1 MKQMLVTVNDYRRLI
16 GLMEFASSKPKM
28 SQIVEQ
34 LNSALMRA
42 KMLPPENI
50 SSSVITMDSRV
61 VVRDLSSGREAELTI
76 VYPKD
81 ADNLQGKISVFS
93 EIGIA
98 LLGQQGGDIVSWK
111 VPAGNGQFEIIKIT
125 YQPEAVG
132 NYYS

>member
-16 GLMEFASSKPKM
+16 GLMEVASLTAKKP
-28 SQIVEQ
+28 QIAEQ
-34 LNSALMRA
+34 LYNALMGA

-61 VVRDLSSGREAELTI
+61 LVRDLSSGREAELTI

-81 ADNLQGKISVFS
+81 ADNRQGKISVFS

-98 LLGQQGGDIVSWK
+98 LLGQQGGDTVSWR
-111 VPAGNGQFEIIKIT
+111 VPAGNGQFEILEIT

>member
-16 GLMEFASSKPKM
+16 GLMEFASLKAKM
-28 SQIVEQ
+28 PQIEER
-34 LNSALMRA
+34 LNDALMSA

-61 VVRDLSSGREAELTI
+61 LLRDLSSGREAELTI
-76 VYPKD
+76 TYPKD
-81 ADNLQGKISVFS
+81 ADNRQGKISVFS

-98 LLGQQGGDIVSWK
+98 LLGQQAEIQFHGRCLVA
-111 VPAGNGQFEIIKIT
+111 VGQFEILKIT

>member
-16 GLMEFASSKPKM
+16 GLMEVASLKAKKP
-28 SQIVEQ
+28 QIAEQ
-34 LNSALMRA
+34 LYNALMGA

-61 VVRDLSSGREAELTI
+61 LVRDLSSGREAELTI

-81 ADNLQGKISVFS
+81 ADNRQGKISVFS

-98 LLGQQGGDIVSWK
+98 LLGQQGGDTVSWK
-111 VPAGNGQFEIIKIT
+111 VTAGNGQFEILEIT

>member
-16 GLMEFASSKPKM
+16 GLMEFASLKAKM
-28 SQIVEQ
+28 PQIAEQ
-34 LNSALMRA
+34 LDNALMSA

-61 VVRDLSSGREAELTI
+61 LIRDLSSGREAELTI
-76 VYPKD
+76 AYPKD
-81 ADNLQGKISVFS
+81 ADNRQGKISVFS

-98 LLGQQGGDIVSWK
+98 LLGQQGGDTVSWK
-111 VPAGNGQFEIIKIT
+111 VPAGNGQFEILKIT

-132 NYYS
+132 KYYS

>member
-1 MKQMLVTVNDYRRLI
+1 MLVTVNDYRRLI
-16 GLMEFASSKPKM
+16 GLMEVASLTAKKP
-28 SQIVEQ
+28 QIAEQ
-34 LNSALMRA
+34 LYNALMGA

-61 VVRDLSSGREAELTI
+61 LVRDLSSGREAELTI

-81 ADNLQGKISVFS
+81 ADNRQGKISVFS

-98 LLGQQGGDIVSWK
+98 LLGQQGGDTVSWR
-111 VPAGNGQFEIIKIT
+111 VPAGNGQFEILEIT

>member
-16 GLMEFASSKPKM
+16 GLMEVASLKAKKP
-28 SQIVEQ
+28 QIAEQ
-34 LNSALMRA
+34 LYNALMGA

-61 VVRDLSSGREAELTI
+61 LVRDLSSGREAELTI

-81 ADNLQGKISVFS
+81 ADNRQGKISVFS

-98 LLGQQGGDIVSWK
+98 LLGQQGGDTVSWR
-111 VPAGNGQFEIIKIT
+111 VPAGNGQFEILEIT

>member
-1 MKQMLVTVNDYRRLI
+1 MKQMLVTVNDYRKLM
-16 GLMEFASSKPKM
+16 GLMEFASLKAKM
-28 SQIVEQ
+28 PHIAER
-34 LNSALMRA
+34 LNSALMSA

-61 VVRDLSSGREAELTI
+61 LVRDLSSGREAELTI

-81 ADNLQGKISVFS
+81 ADNRQGKISVFS

-98 LLGQQGGDIVSWK
+98 LLGHHGGDIVSWK
-111 VPAGNGQFEIIKIT
+111 VPAGKGQFEILKIT

-132 NYYS
+132 KYYS

>member
-1 MKQMLVTVNDYRRLI
+1 MKQMLITVNDYRRLV
-16 GLMEFASSKPKM
+16 GLMEFASLKAKM
-28 SQIVEQ
+28 PQIAEQ
-34 LNSALMRA
+34 LRNGLMKA

-50 SSSVITMDSRV
+50 SGSVITMDSKV
-61 VVRDLSSGREAELTI
+61 LIRDLSSGREAELTI

-98 LLGQQGGDIVSWK
+98 LLGRLAGDTVSWK
-111 VPAGNGQFEIIKIT
+111 VPSGIGQFEILKIT